1 MYLCIKDK
9 TMANKAVIAG
19 ASGLIGSE
27 LLQLLLQS
35 QQYDEVLVLVRSELP
50 VSHKK
55 LVQLVVDFDQLN
67 QYHASITGHAVFCCL
82 GSTRSKTPKLS
93 VYRKIDHDYPLQ
105 LAKIARQNNM
115 PHYHLVSAIGA
126 NSKSGNFYTKL
137 KGQTE
142 DDIQQVHIPSLHIYQ
157 PSLLTGNRKEFRLAE
172 KIATVAMKII
182 NPLLIGSLKKYRSIP
197 AQTVAQAMYRQSLN
211 TEEGVFIHPSNH
223 IKQLA

>member
-1 MYLCIKDK
+1 
-9 TMANKAVIAG
+9 MASKAVIAG

-35 QQYDEVLVLVRSELP
+35 QQYDEVLALVRNEMP

-55 LVQLVVDFDQLN
+55 LLQLVVDFDRLEE
-67 QYHASITGHAVFCCL
+67 YKASITGHAVFCCL
-82 GSTRSKTPKLS
+82 GSTRSKTPDLS
-93 VYRKIDHDYPLQ
+93 IYRKIDHDYPVI
-105 LAKIARQNNM
+105 LAQIARQNNI

-126 NSKSGNFYTKL
+126 SSKSSNFYTKL

-142 DDIQQVHIPSLHIYQ
+142 DDIQQIDIQSLHIYQ

-172 KIATVAMKII
+172 KIATIAMKVID
-182 NPLLIGSLKKYRSIP
+182 PLLIGPLKKYRSIP
-197 AQTVAQAMYRQSLN
+197 AVTVAQAMYRQSFN
-211 TEEGVFIHPSNH
+211 KEEGVFIHPSNH

>member
-9 TMANKAVIAG
+9 TMANKAVIVG

-35 QQYDEVLVLVRSELP
+35 QQYDEVLALVRRELP

-55 LVQLVVDFDQLN
+55 LIQLVIDFDQLD
-67 QYHASITGHAVFCCL
+67 QYQNSITGHAIFCCL
-82 GSTRSKTPKLS
+82 GSTRSKTPDLS
-93 VYRKIDHDYPLQ
+93 VYRRIDHDYPLQ
-105 LAKIARQNNM
+105 LAEIAKQNKM

-142 DDIQQVHIPSLHIYQ
+142 DDIQQVRIPSLHIYQ

-172 KIATVAMKII
+172 KIATVAMKVI
-182 NPLLIGSLKKYRSIP
+182 NPLLIGSLKKYRSIS

-211 TEEGVFIHPSNH
+211 TEEGVFVHPSNH